1 MYPVLVK
8 VIYNSLLKKADREF
22 TAHGQ
27 DDILSAV
34 AEVGVDNIETL
45 EIKPICECS

>member
-1 MYPVLVK
+1 MYPALVK

-27 DDILSAV
+27 ADILSAV

-45 EIKPICECS
+45 EIKPICDCP